1 MAEQGFLTKI
11 SDAIR
16 GGTVGKEATRSAQW
30 FREKITGL
38 KGELRNQFS
47 KATPRSFYR
56 EAETKLNP
64 NILKIRGNLGD
75 LYCYWYDPKY
85 KDVMRKNRETGQ
97 LYPVLPYY
105 DTFPLI
111 MLIGYEKETFLG
123 LNFHYLNP
131 RYRALLLDRVNKK
144 IGKGIVSFDKIAQIP
159 QVAPAV
165 HRYRFD
171 HIKKRVIPIEESEQ
185 ELAIFLPLERF
196 RGQKRI
202 PKTTVW
208 KHSRKKMG

>member
-1 MAEQGFLTKI
+1 MAESSLLSKV

-16 GGTVGKEATRSAQW
+16 GGTVGKEMERSAMW

-47 KATPRSFYR
+47 RQNAPRFYR
-56 EAETKLNP
+56 EAKTKVNP
-64 NILKIRGNLGD
+64 NVLKIRGNLGD

-85 KDVMRKNRETGQ
+85 KDAIKKGRDGRT
-97 LYPVLPYY
+97 YPVLPYY

-111 MLIGYEKETFLG
+111 MLVGYEKESFLG

-144 IGKGIVSFDKIAQIP
+144 VGGGIISWDKISRIP
-159 QVAPAV
+159 LIKPTL

-171 HIKKRVIPIEESEQ
+171 HINKRVIPIEESEQ
-185 ELAIFLPLERF
+185 KLAIFLPLERF
-196 RGQKRI
+196 RGQKRV

-208 KHSRKKMG
+208 RNSRKNR